1 MKLQLGLLHTDGRP
15 ASPDDLAMLLG
26 EFANTPADTS
36 GEACDGELLMGYRG
50 DRITFEEDSEAQPL
64 EDGPYILTWDGR
76 LDNRE
81 DFKVCFPLT
90 DVSKI
95 PDPAIV
101 LKAYQMF
108 GESILEK
115 LIGEFALTLWCQQ
128 SRSLLFV
135 RSTCGARP
143 LYYVLNGKTLL
154 WSSDF
159 AHLVRISGADLAINE
174 AYILEYL
181 VSQPSTKH
189 TPLSRIDVVPPN
201 TVVRFQDGRA
211 KVTRRLWNPEH
222 VAPLHYRTDQEYEEH
237 CREKLT
243 EAVRVRLRANS
254 PVFSELS
261 GGFDS
266 SSVVLIADQILKSRK
281 QPIENLRTVSGV
293 FEQSKTCDERPFIH
307 AVEEKRGLK
316 TLAVHEDEQQATLG
330 LRNLK
335 FTGLPNPLHFLPG
348 RYSRF
353 SQLMQEHRA
362 HILFTG
368 IGGDHLFWSAP
379 DGAPLMADEVR
390 AGNLFRAHRHCL
402 AWSRHDGL
410 PYLQLARR
418 AMLLAG
424 GDVYQRP
431 PKPDWLGLKHKLA
444 ISREEIDFPGRT
456 ATSGIPSRR
465 VKLFAM
471 DLLFRSTGSGQ
482 FNEYQQLYVS
492 HPYTHRP
499 LLEFCLAVPLSQFL
513 RDGQTR
519 SLLRRAL
526 AELLPQKILKRVSKG
541 LAEELIVRTLH
552 REWGIVG
559 DLRQWQVC
567 ERGFVQALQLSA
579 AFNRARLGFQD
590 SSGLLM
596 RICSLERWLRSLEY
610 IRSDPVQK
618 YVRQSSLIVQQSLS
632 RAS

>member
-26 EFANTPADTS
+26 EFASKPAETS
-36 GEACDGELLMGYRG
+36 GEVCDGALLMAYRG
-50 DRITFEEDSEAQPL
+50 DRITSEEDSEVQPL

-81 DFKVCFPLT
+81 DFKVCFPIMDLQH
-90 DVSKI
+90 I

-108 GESILEK
+108 GESVFEK

-128 SRSLLFV
+128 SKSLLFA

-143 LYYVLNGKTLL
+143 LYYVLNGHTLL

-159 AHLVRISGADLAINE
+159 AHLVRISGVDLAINE

-181 VSQPSTKH
+181 VSQPSTKR
-189 TPLSRIDVVPPN
+189 TPLSRIAVVPPN
-201 TVVRFQDGRA
+201 SVVRFQDGRA
-211 KVTRRLWNPEH
+211 KVTRQLWNPER
-222 VAPLHYRTDQEYEEH
+222 VATLHYRTDNEYEEH

-266 SSVVLIADQILKSRK
+266 SSVVLIADQILKGRN

-293 FEQSKTCDERPFIH
+293 FDQSRTCDERPFIR

-316 TLAVHEDEQQATLG
+316 TLAVNEDEHQATLG
-330 LRNLK
+330 LANIN

-348 RYSRF
+348 RYARF
-353 SQLMQEHRA
+353 SQLLREHRA
-362 HILFTG
+362 HILLTG
-368 IGGDHLFWSAP
+368 TGGDHLFWSAP
-379 DGAPLMADEVR
+379 DGAPIMADELRV
-390 AGNLFRAHRHCL
+390 GNLLRAHRHCR
-402 AWSRHDGL
+402 AWSRHAGL
-410 PYLQLARR
+410 PYLQLVRR
-418 AMLLAG
+418 AMLLVT
-424 GDVYQRP
+424 GDVYLRP
-431 PKPDWLGLKHKLA
+431 PVPDWLGLKHKLA
-444 ISREEIDFPGRT
+444 ISREEIDFPGGT
-456 ATSGIPSRR
+456 STSGIPSRR
-465 VKLFAM
+465 VKLFAV
-471 DLLFRSTGSGQ
+471 DLLFRSTGAGH
-482 FNEYQQLYVS
+482 FNEYPQLYVS

-499 LLEFCLAVPLSQFL
+499 LLEFCLATPLSQFL

-519 SLLRRAL
+519 SLMRRSL
-526 AELLPQKILKRVSKG
+526 GELLPTEILKRASKG
-541 LAEELIVRTLH
+541 LADELIIRTLQ
-552 REWGIVG
+552 REWDSVG
-559 DLRQWQVC
+559 DLRRWQVC
-567 ERGFVQALQLSA
+567 ERGFVQTAQVSA

-596 RICSLERWLRSLEY
+596 RIVSTERWLRSLNS
-610 IRSDPVQK
+610 IRTAGQACVQRGSFSDQP
-618 YVRQSSLIVQQSLS
+618 SLS
-632 RAS
+632 RAG